1 MPDRHLTKDPA
12 APSSGPAGRAGR
24 HLRLTIVGAVVLA
37 AILLFAFA
45 SPALAFSDVPVDHPY
60 AGAIDDLSS
69 LGIIS
74 GYSGTNGPFGLNN
87 PVKRAQFAKMIV
99 GTLGI
104 TPNAST
110 STRFTDLGSPDAT
123 GYPHRFVQ
131 TAFDNGITYGKNLAQ
146 TVFAPW
152 DYIKRDQ
159 VVSMIVRGVNTIFPG
174 ALIVPPAGTPTDFYD
189 VPEPHGANLRI
200 AEYNGLLDG
209 LIGLGPNWSV
219 TADATRGEV
228 AQMLWNVLYL
238 LTPSGVWVYE
248 DGSGDYPTIE
258 AAVADIETG
267 TTINLGPGTFHL
279 SQTLLVDFSFN
290 LVGSG
295 MEGPNGTTVTCDDTV
310 IDVYSVN
317 FSAQDIQFETI
328 GSGAPTDV
336 MDAGDATI
344 DLQRCSFSG
353 AVRWNDSQGDGLYL
367 YGTTTATVTDCAFIN
382 NGLHGVEVDEDADA
396 TLENNLMYGNGENGI
411 TFWANSTGV
420 VSGNESS
427 SNGLNGISVNDDA
440 QVLVENN
447 VCLENEYT
455 GIRFGGYATGIIRNN
470 ECSDSFQED
479 GIGLYE
485 DSSATVEDNLC
496 LDNAEAGIYFGDYS
510 YGTASGNECA
520 GNTWGLAVDATAT
533 PDLGINDLHDNTY
546 DLSDARLL

>member
-1 MPDRHLTKDPA
+1 MPDRHLA
-12 APSSGPAGRAGR
+12 ADLATRHSGKRGRAGSR
-24 HLRLTIVGAVVLA
+24 LRLAVVGAVVLA
-37 AILLFAFA
+37 AILLLAFA

-60 AGAIDDLSS
+60 ASAVDDLSS

-152 DYIKRDQ
+152 DYIRRDQ

-174 ALIVPPAGTPTDFYD
+174 ALIIPPAETPTDFYD

-200 AEYNGLLDG
+200 AEYNGLLYD
-209 LIGLGPNWSV
+209 LIGLGPSWSV

-258 AAVADIETG
+258 AAVADIDTG

-279 SQTLLVDFSFN
+279 SQTLSVDFSFD

-295 MEGPNGTTVTCDDTV
+295 MEGPNSTTVTCDDTV
-310 IDVYSVN
+310 IDVYSVS
-317 FSAQDIQFETI
+317 FSAKDIAFVTT
-328 GSGAPTDV
+328 GTGAPTDV

-353 AVRWNDSQGDGLYL
+353 AVSWNYSQGDGLYL
-367 YGTTTATVTDCAFIN
+367 YGTTTATVTDCAFIA
-382 NGLHGVEVDEDADA
+382 NGLHGVDVDEDAEA

-411 TFWANSTGV
+411 AFFANSVGV

-427 SNGLNGISVNDDA
+427 SNGLHGISVNDDA

-479 GIGLYE
+479 GIGLYD
-485 DSSATVEDNLC
+485 DSDATVENNLC
-496 LDNAEAGIYFGDYS
+496 LNNAEAGIYFGDYS

-520 GNTWGLAVDATAT
+520 GNTWGLAIDATAT
-533 PDLGINDLHDNTY
+533 PDLGINDLYGNTY
-546 DLSDARLL
+546 NLADARLL